1 MKHGRKQWLALT
13 LAVLL
18 GLGLLPNT
26 ALAEEPEGSI
36 SPVVEDEGRIGE
48 TEDVIP
54 IVDSGQCG
62 DSVNWRLTENGA
74 LVIYGSGEMWDYT
87 VSKPP
92 KWMSDYAKKI
102 TRIVVMEGVISIG
115 EKAFY
120 TGPYPQQIKP
130 EEILLPGSLR
140 EIADYAFA
148 NSVHGSLTLPEG
160 LQEIGEGAFV
170 NCKITGEL
178 RVPGTVRRIGK
189 QAFNSCEELETLV
202 MADGVQ
208 EICEEAFTQCSSLRE
223 AHIPAS
229 VTAIGYRAFG
239 WNLNSLTD
247 VYYEGSKAEWEQI
260 TAEEAVMLHLTTVHC
275 TDGDILPRAAD
286 ACGDDLVWR
295 LDENGVLLI
304 SGSGD
309 MWDYEL
315 ENPPWREER
324 DRIREIEILPGATGI
339 GDLAFANCSNL
350 ERVSIPESLTRIG
363 RSAFNGCISLGEIQF
378 PESLEQIGDSAFY
391 NCGLICVT
399 IPERVTS
406 LGGSAFGNCSKL
418 KNVSIPGSVSSVSR
432 FAFSGCESLESVSLG
447 EGVSIIDLQAFLRCG
462 SLKEV
467 FFPATL
473 TEIGDLA
480 FCYCTGLEQ
489 IFFEGEAPGFGQ
501 DAFGGVIAAAYY
513 PAWDASWTEE
523 VRKDY
528 SGKLYWSPWAVY
540 GDINGDG
547 RTDVLDL
554 VRLRK
559 YFAGEEVKLL
569 ELTADV
575 NGDGEITT
583 LDLIQIRKLL
593 AGLENENTQ

>member
-247 VYYEGSKAEWEQI
+247 VYYEGSKAE
-260 TAEEAVMLHLTTVHC
+260 
-275 TDGDILPRAAD
+275 
-286 ACGDDLVWR
+286 
-295 LDENGVLLI
+295 
-304 SGSGD
+304 
-309 MWDYEL
+309 
-315 ENPPWREER
+315 
-324 DRIREIEILPGATGI
+324 
-339 GDLAFANCSNL
+339 
-350 ERVSIPESLTRIG
+350 
-363 RSAFNGCISLGEIQF
+363 
-378 PESLEQIGDSAFY
+378 
-391 NCGLICVT
+391 
-399 IPERVTS
+399 
-406 LGGSAFGNCSKL
+406 
-418 KNVSIPGSVSSVSR
+418 
-432 FAFSGCESLESVSLG
+432 
-447 EGVSIIDLQAFLRCG
+447 
-462 SLKEV
+462 
-467 FFPATL
+467 
-473 TEIGDLA
+473 
-480 FCYCTGLEQ
+480 
-489 IFFEGEAPGFGQ
+489 
-501 DAFGGVIAAAYY
+501 
-513 PAWDASWTEE
+513 
-523 VRKDY
+523 
-528 SGKLYWSPWAVY
+528 
-540 GDINGDG
+540 
-547 RTDVLDL
+547 
-554 VRLRK
+554 
-559 YFAGEEVKLL
+559 
-569 ELTADV
+569 
-575 NGDGEITT
+575 
-583 LDLIQIRKLL
+583 
-593 AGLENENTQ
+593 